1 MKDKKRIERDITA
14 IKTCITNYEADLAE
28 AEKKLTESI
37 RAATEKPLQH
47 GDYGINNKQSGLI
60 VKEGGFE
67 GILRT
72 ADKDY
77 LFSHETVSENAY
89 TPKLVLG
96 NIFDDLKALSEPLT
110 EFVIQSTIDSTK
122 IHCGWWGD
130 KRGLRIRQGEKFIV
144 IHKDYLPEF
153 ILNLRRM
160 QAKKG

>member
-28 AEKKLTESI
+28 AEKELAEL
-37 RAATEKPLQH
+37 EKPELKH
-47 GDYGINNKQSGLI
+47 GDYGIRNIDKESCLIMDSRNN
-60 VKEGGFE
+60 EGSLC
-67 GILRT
+67 IRT
-72 ADKDY
+72 NDDNGGECVMPSKRN
-77 LFSHETVSENAY
+77 TN
-89 TPKLVLG
+89 VLG
-96 NIFDDLKALSEPLT
+96 NIFDDLKALSEPLE

-122 IHCGWWGD
+122 IYCGWWGD

-160 QAKKG
+160 QAKQKGE